1 MINKNEIPIVFN
13 PDGNKFLFKI
23 IAVAKKPWLKNM
35 TVKNKRTVDL
45 IAGDFE
51 TALKEAG
58 CLEFVWL
65 ADNGKF
71 YRNKINPYR

>member
-1 MINKNEIPIVFN
+1 MIKANEIPIVFN

-45 IAGDFE
+45 VAGDFE

-58 CLEFVWL
+58 VLEFVWL
-65 ADNGKF
+65 AENGKF